1 MNKITASVLVLIAT
15 SAFLS
20 AGEGKDKKSIGVTVD
35 NGVKVAL
42 PLVSVNVPIGTVKVG
57 PSGLNVSVGQ
67 NNSVTVGPLS
77 VGQSLPSVN
86 IGTDANKNGWI
97 GLNLNGGVN
106 LTLPF
111 LKLGVPFPKVS
122 L

>member
-1 MNKITASVLVLIAT
+1 MNKITVSVLVLIAT

-20 AGEGKDKKSIGVTVD
+20 AGEGKDKKSVGVTVD

-77 VGQSLPSVN
+77 VGQSLPYVN

>member
-1 MNKITASVLVLIAT
+1 MNKTTASILVLIAT

-20 AGEGKDKKSIGVTVD
+20 AGEGKDKKSVGVTVD

-57 PSGLNVSVGQ
+57 PAGLNVSAGQ

-86 IGTDANKNGWI
+86 IGTGANKGGWI

>member
-1 MNKITASVLVLIAT
+1 MNKITVSVLVLIAT

-20 AGEGKDKKSIGVTVD
+20 AGEGKDKKSVGVTVD

>member
-1 MNKITASVLVLIAT
+1 MNKITVSVLVLIAT